1 MLTELYDSTLKA
13 VELAVKSIRDND
25 QRAAE
30 SVLMLKGV
38 FREQSE
44 RLLGR
49 KAARLSAE
57 DPDYLALV
65 RLQMGFVDQMRR
77 IYTLSKRIAKA
88 SLPEAIAQQA

>member
-1 MLTELYDSTLKA
+1 MLTELYDSTVKA
-13 VELAVKSIRDND
+13 VELAVQSIRDND
-25 QRAAE
+25 QQAAE
-30 SVLMLKGV
+30 SVMMLKRA

-77 IYTLSKRIAKA
+77 IYTLSKRVAKVT
-88 SLPEAIAQQA
+88 LPPVIAQQA